1 MTPVS
6 AEGGF
11 TLVELLV
18 TLTLL
23 AFLSV
28 LLFGGLRFGSR
39 AWESAQVAYTGGTA
53 TRMAQQTLSRDLSR
67 AYPMPVADVGD
78 SARWHVDF
86 EGSASDLR
94 WLTTGDRGL
103 LQRLHLFAADGRIAL
118 TLGDELSQGSRIAI
132 LVDRASGLEIAYY
145 GVRGAET
152 VARWSDDWHG
162 EARLPALVR
171 IRAKLEGRRRRWPEL
186 VIAPRVEG
194 DVGCEI
200 DMLRHDCRGRS

>member
-1 MTPVS
+1 MRTVS
-6 AEGGF
+6 AQGGF

-39 AWESAQVAYTGGTA
+39 AWESAQAGYAGDTA

-67 AYPMPVADVGD
+67 AYPMPVADPGD
-78 SARWHVDF
+78 GARWHVDF
-86 EGSASDLR
+86 EGSASELR
-94 WLTTGDRGL
+94 WLATGDRGL
-103 LQRLHLFAADGRIAL
+103 LQRLRLFAGDGRIAL
-118 TLGDELSQGSRIAI
+118 VSGNELAQGGRTAI
-132 LVDRASGLEIAYY
+132 LVARASGLEIAYY
-145 GVRGAET
+145 GVRGGET
-152 VARWSDDWHG
+152 AARWSDGWHDQS
-162 EARLPALVR
+162 RLPALVR
-171 IRAKLEGRRRRWPEL
+171 IRARLEGRRRRWPEL
-186 VIAPRVEG
+186 VIALRVEG